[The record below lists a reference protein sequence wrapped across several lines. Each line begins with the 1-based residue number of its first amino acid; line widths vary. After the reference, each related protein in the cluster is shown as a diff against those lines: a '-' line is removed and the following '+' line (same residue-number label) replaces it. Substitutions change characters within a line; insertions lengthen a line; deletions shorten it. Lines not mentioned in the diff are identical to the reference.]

1 MVAIFG
7 VQLLRISNQGNKGQL
22 ILEHIFPH
30 KSCHKNFSQQ
40 MAQLALIV
48 KKHAKSVRSKGREIS
63 KWIMSG
69 KFFYLYMYRYWQVMA
84 NRYSLRLIDLSLIFA
99 TEK

>member
-7 VQLLRISNQGNKGQL
+7 VQLLRISNQGNNGQL
-22 ILEHIFPH
+22 FSEHIFPD
-30 KSCHKNFSQQ
+30 KSCHKNQ
-40 MAQLALIV
+40 MAPLTLIINN
-48 KKHAKSVRSKGREIS
+48 HAKSVRSKGREIS